1 MAPPGPNDAE
11 ARSIMPTGVAAV
23 LTGLATMVVV
33 SALLTVLIIALNRV
47 PHDTQ

>member
-1 MAPPGPNDAE
+1 M
-11 ARSIMPTGVAAV
+11 STGVAAV

-33 SALLTVLIIALNRV
+33 TALLTLLIVALYRV

>member
-1 MAPPGPNDAE
+1 
-11 ARSIMPTGVAAV
+11 MPTGVAAV

-33 SALLTVLIIALNRV
+33 SALVTLLIVALNRV